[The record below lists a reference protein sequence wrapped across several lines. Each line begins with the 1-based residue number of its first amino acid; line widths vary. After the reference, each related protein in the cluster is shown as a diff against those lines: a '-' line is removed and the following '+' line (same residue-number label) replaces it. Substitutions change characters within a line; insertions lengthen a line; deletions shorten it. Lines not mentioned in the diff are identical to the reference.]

1 MLEGQNKY
9 PELRHSM
16 PFELW
21 IVQFLEPYFLLS
33 LYNSQIND
41 QLALDLEKRAKKETQ
56 LHIEFLLL

>member
-1 MLEGQNKY
+1 
-9 PELRHSM
+9 M

-56 LHIEFLLL
+56 LQIEFLLL